1 MPTARNAVVLAHDD
15 WYRKAGRDWTRLPDE
30 CADAIAAAVLAA
42 ADAGETE
49 GPWRVERNLMTGRWW
64 IVKPGKRAG
73 MEEVLGSFADEPEA
87 RAVCNALNRVSALA
101 GGGEA

>member
-1 MPTARNAVVLAHDD
+1 
-15 WYRKAGRDWTRLPDE
+15 
-30 CADAIAAAVLAA
+30 
-42 ADAGETE
+42 
-49 GPWRVERNLMTGRWW
+49 MTGRWW